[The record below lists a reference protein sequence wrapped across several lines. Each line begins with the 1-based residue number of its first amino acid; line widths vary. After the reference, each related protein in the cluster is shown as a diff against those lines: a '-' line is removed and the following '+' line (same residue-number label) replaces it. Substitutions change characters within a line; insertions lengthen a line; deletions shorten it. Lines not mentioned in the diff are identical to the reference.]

1 MTTWVRL
8 TLPAAAIV
16 SIASPACAVQYLSV
30 DAAQKLAFPAAT
42 RFAENGGATWK
53 ALAGERL
60 LGLFVLDHVI
70 GKHLYI
76 DYAVALDTSGRVMR
90 VEILQYRESYGGEVR
105 EPGWLAQFV
114 GKTSSS
120 PLKIGSDIRNISG
133 ATLSSLHLTEGVKRV
148 LGTYGSRV
156 R

>member
-1 MTTWVRL
+1 MTSWVRL

-16 SIASPACAVQYLSV
+16 SVAPSAYAVQYLTV
-30 DAAQKLAFPAAT
+30 DAAQKAAFPAAT
-42 RFAENGGATWK
+42 RFIENGGSTWK
-53 ALAGERL
+53 AQAGDRL

-120 PLKIGSDIRNISG
+120 SLKVGSDIRNISG
-133 ATLSSLHLTEGVKRV
+133 ATLSSQHLTEGVKRV